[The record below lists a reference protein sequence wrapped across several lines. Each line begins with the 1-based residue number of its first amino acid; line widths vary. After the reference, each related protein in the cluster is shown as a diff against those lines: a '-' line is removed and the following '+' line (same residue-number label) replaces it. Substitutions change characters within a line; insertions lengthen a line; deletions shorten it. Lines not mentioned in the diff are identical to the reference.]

1 MEPDLSV
8 SLGRLRLA
16 NPVMPASGTFGFG
29 EEYASYLDLNCLGAI
44 VTKSITLDPTLGNP
58 APRLVETPAGLLN
71 SIGLANPGLDVFLK
85 EKLPWLRTWR
95 PPLIVSIAGKTVD
108 EYVKLAATLDRADGV
123 KGLEIN
129 ISCPNIQE
137 GGLSFGRRPETAAPL
152 VKAVRQATGLVL
164 SVKLPPTGEIV
175 ELAQAVEQAG
185 ADVLALINTL
195 PGMAVDIYARR
206 ARLGAIT
213 GGLSGPAIK
222 PVALYHVWQVRRA
235 VRIPVIGMGG
245 IGSAVDALE
254 FIFAGAT
261 AVAVGTANFVSPQVM
276 PQIITGLRSYLQEN
290 HLFSLADLSG
300 TLEA

>member
-44 VTKSITLDPTLGNP
+44 VTKSITLDPMLGNP

-85 EKLPWLRTWR
+85 EKLPWLRTWC